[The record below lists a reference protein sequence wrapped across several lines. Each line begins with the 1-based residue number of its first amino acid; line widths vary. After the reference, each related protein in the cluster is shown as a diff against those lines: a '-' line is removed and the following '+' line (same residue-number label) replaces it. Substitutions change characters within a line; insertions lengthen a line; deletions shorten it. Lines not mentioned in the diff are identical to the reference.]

1 MSHAQWKY
9 LLATRSVTNTLSD
22 GARYTMATLGNTY
35 KGLIIFPDDYTHPD
49 GTDFVAGTYNS
60 SSNFTANV
68 SLAGW
73 ALMESAGCVFL
84 PAAGFYSAPRDVFD
98 GFGKAVEINTTTSYS
113 SNDYYTPA
121 FKIDL
126 ADCDATSNKNS
137 WMSVR
142 LVQVWIDS
150 NVANL
155 QKDADGY
162 YLIGSVNDWKGFAAI
177 VNNEINTAANARMI
191 ADIDLGDDQTY
202 ISPTWHGEFSSQ
214 HYHGTFDGQ
223 GHTLTVHYNSS
234 NMFHTPFSQTSGA
247 TIKNLHVAGTIK
259 STSSEP
265 SHMSGLVSNSAGS
278 DVIQNVWVSADIE
291 GGSNAWIECG
301 AFVGCNNCG
310 NTTITDCLFTG
321 SITTKGGNNGCFA
334 GYNQGYQNSTITT
347 NNCLSTGSFK
357 FTSGTVSR
365 GTINNSYVKSYP
377 NSIPANMQV
386 TDAQL
391 SDGTIATKLQ
401 DGRSEV
407 IWVQDPVTNQP
418 MLAIFPAVML
428 GDVNGDHN
436 IDENDLDVIVKIVMG
451 ETPPGI
457 QKQAGDL
464 NNDGKVDAADVVK
477 MVDILNSAGETQA
490 ASALSEATT
499 DDIGKIVGA
508 DGKIYDNATAALDA
522 GTTAAAI
529 IAYVGSAGSVDAS
542 SASYKGL
549 AIAMS
554 DANSSSTCAWYTD
567 HSGSCVSRSDDIATA
582 ITYKNGIECT
592 NTLVNSNGTGVT
604 TTCSGHYHAAAIAAR
619 NNNGIAAPTGTSDW
633 FLPSL
638 GQWNLIVQGLA
649 TKKTGSAVTT
659 NLSESTNSTYYSFNL
674 NSVITD
680 VGGTGFRSA
689 LYGSSSEYDAWSSWH
704 MHFAYGSA
712 GCTDKSGGKYVRSVI
727 AF

>member
-1 MSHAQWKY
+1 
-9 LLATRSVTNTLSD
+9 
-22 GARYTMATLGNTY
+22 
-35 KGLIIFPDDYTHPD
+35 
-49 GTDFVAGTYNS
+49 
-60 SSNFTANV
+60 
-68 SLAGW
+68 
-73 ALMESAGCVFL
+73 
-84 PAAGFYSAPRDVFD
+84 
-98 GFGKAVEINTTTSYS
+98 
-113 SNDYYTPA
+113 
-121 FKIDL
+121 
-126 ADCDATSNKNS
+126 
-137 WMSVR
+137 
-142 LVQVWIDS
+142 
-150 NVANL
+150 
-155 QKDADGY
+155 
-162 YLIGSVNDWKGFAAI
+162 
-177 VNNEINTAANARMI
+177 
-191 ADIDLGDDQTY
+191 
-202 ISPTWHGEFSSQ
+202 
-214 HYHGTFDGQ
+214 
-223 GHTLTVHYNSS
+223 
-234 NMFHTPFSQTSGA
+234 
-247 TIKNLHVAGTIK
+247 
-259 STSSEP
+259 
-265 SHMSGLVSNSAGS
+265 
-278 DVIQNVWVSADIE
+278 
-291 GGSNAWIECG
+291 
-301 AFVGCNNCG
+301 
-310 NTTITDCLFTG
+310 
-321 SITTKGGNNGCFA
+321 
-334 GYNQGYQNSTITT
+334 
-347 NNCLSTGSFK
+347 
-357 FTSGTVSR
+357 
-365 GTINNSYVKSYP
+365 
-377 NSIPANMQV
+377 MQV